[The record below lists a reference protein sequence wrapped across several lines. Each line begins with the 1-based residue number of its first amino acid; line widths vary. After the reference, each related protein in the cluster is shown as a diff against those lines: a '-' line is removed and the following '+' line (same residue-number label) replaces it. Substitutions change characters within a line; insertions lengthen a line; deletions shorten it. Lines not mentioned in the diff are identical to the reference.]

1 MSTAEKEFYLSE
13 LGEYLLPHT
22 DYLRANREAA
32 HDCSWVGLMTEL
44 KRRSG

>member
-1 MSTAEKEFYLSE
+1 MSTAEKEFYLSG
-13 LGEYLLPHT
+13 LGEHLLPLA

-32 HDCSWVGLMTEL
+32 HDCSWVGLMTGL